1 MKIDWAFL
9 RLVLYCTLG
18 VIGVVIVPLMLTSNP
33 EVVRSVV
40 ASGVASLFHIL
51 VGYALIEIGFD
62 KPNTTFLKIILGGT
76 LVRMI
81 VLVGVV
87 FVLIRFYQYHT
98 MSLMISFLMYY
109 VLNLILEIHLLQ
121 KRVALRR

>member
-98 MSLMISFLMYY
+98 MSLIISFLMYY

>member
-1 MKIDWAFL
+1 VKIDWAFL

>member
-1 MKIDWAFL
+1 VKIDWAFL

-109 VLNLILEIHLLQ
+109 VLNLILDSHLLQ

>member
-81 VLVGVV
+81 LLVGVV